1 MQFNQEMKK
10 SINLKKLS
18 KDPSCLSDYDPN
30 AMDFEK
36 AQLYLEQFLTP
47 VTVVEKLPIQDALG
61 RVIAKDIKSSINV
74 PNYDNSAMDGYAIGL
89 NQNQLTFK
97 VIGSIFAGSTTLQKI
112 KPGQAMQI
120 MTGGRIPKGCDA
132 VIPIELLNE
141 HDGLITID
149 ELPKKYANIRN
160 IGEDVKKGEVILKQG
175 HFIRPAEVG
184 LLASLGLAHINVF
197 KKLTVVFFSS
207 GDEVISVGMPIK
219 IGQVY
224 DSNRYSIRAML
235 SRLNVDFID
244 FKNVIDDKTVIKKTL
259 LKAASKADLIITSG
273 GVSVGKADYMKEVL
287 AEIGEVLFWKLSI
300 KPGRPLAY
308 GKIKQAHYFGLP
320 GNPVSAMVTFYQI
333 VQPAIKKIMGQTNYH
348 LPPCFQAKCSTSIK
362 KRPGRMEFQ
371 RGVLIKKNDEWIV
384 NPTPHQGSGILSS
397 MTQANCFIVLN
408 KNDSFVEKGST
419 VNVQIMDGII

>member
-1 MQFNQEMKK
+1 MKK

-47 VTVVEKLPIQDALG
+47 VTAVEKLPIQDALG

-197 KKLTVVFFSS
+197 KKLTVVFFS
-207 GDEVISVGMPIK
+207 
-219 IGQVY
+219 
-224 DSNRYSIRAML
+224 
-235 SRLNVDFID
+235 F
-244 FKNVIDDKTVIKKTL
+244 
-259 LKAASKADLIITSG
+259 
-273 GVSVGKADYMKEVL
+273 
-287 AEIGEVLFWKLSI
+287 
-300 KPGRPLAY
+300 
-308 GKIKQAHYFGLP
+308 LP
-320 GNPVSAMVTFYQI
+320 GTKSFLLECQLRLAKYMT
-333 VQPAIKKIMGQTNYH
+333 AIATR
-348 LPPCFQAKCSTSIK
+348 F
-362 KRPGRMEFQ
+362 GR
-371 RGVLIKKNDEWIV
+371 
-384 NPTPHQGSGILSS
+384 
-397 MTQANCFIVLN
+397 C
-408 KNDSFVEKGST
+408 
-419 VNVQIMDGII
+419 